1 MTQTLQIDD
10 TIYGA
15 TGGTITLDVGSVP
28 EATAYAWTFNDAPIE
43 DASAQTYAITS
54 LAPEKIGTYAC
65 TVTTN
70 SDPVTKTY
78 VVGIA
83 EIAVSIAAHGETFV
97 ISDEKFTLGGI
108 VDVVY
113 TPEGDHA
120 SYNVAYQWLKDG
132 SNASGTSTELNY
144 MKTAASGDSGAYTLK
159 VTVTGKGQTIEK
171 TSEPITVTV
180 KEKVPCEAKMFIH
193 ALPHRNTSF
202 MWIGYWVLDELK
214 KLKEESTDWY
224 TNFSATKY
232 SRAIE
237 TICYGLSN
245 YGDVLLMESRNGY
258 IYSARDFLVK

>member
-1 MTQTLQIDD
+1 MAQTLQIDD

-15 TGGTITLDVGSVP
+15 TGSTITLDVGSVP
-28 EATAYAWTFNDAPIE
+28 DAQSYAWTFNEAPIGGAE
-43 DASAQTYAITS
+43 AQTYQITE
-54 LAPEKIGTYAC
+54 LAPEKIGTYVC
-65 TVTTN
+65 TVTTS

-113 TPEGDHA
+113 TPEGDH
-120 SYNVAYQWLKDG
+120 SGYSVAYQWLKDG

-159 VTVTGKGQTIEK
+159 VTVSGKGQTIEK
-171 TSEPITVTV
+171 TSDPITVTV
-180 KEKVPCEAKMFIH
+180 KEKVSCEAKMFIH

-214 KLKEESTDWY
+214 KLKTDGTDWY
-224 TNFSATKY
+224 TNFSSTKY